1 MTSTSWIKGMLKQ
14 WGVAHESPHH
24 RDKEAPRESEQTLR
38 MFVDHASDAFFL
50 LDDDWVFL
58 DVNRQACLSLGYT
71 REELVGMTPA
81 AINPD
86 ITPSA
91 REDLDRR
98 LDAGEVIALESW
110 HRRKDGTVF
119 PVEVRAQSFRED
131 GRRFGV
137 ALAHDV
143 SDRKRAEEA
152 LRKRGAVPRHIRACG
167 RRNRPH
173 RRGEPLLAR
182 QPENVRDPRLLQRRA
197 GRQDCSR
204 GDTSR

>member
-1 MTSTSWIKGMLKQ
+1 MTPIAQSHSD
-14 WGVAHESPHH
+14 PD
-24 RDKEAPRESEQTLR
+24 RNAPPKCGILLSVEHQLCREQTLR

-71 REELVGMTPA
+71 REELVGMNPA
-81 AINPD
+81 DFNPD
-86 ITPSA
+86 ITPSV

-98 LDAGEVIALESW
+98 IDAGEVIALESR

-119 PVEVRAQSFRED
+119 PVEVRAQAFREG

-137 ALAHDV
+137 ALARDV

-152 LRKRGAVPRHIRACG
+152 LRASEERFRGTFEHAAVGIAHIDAESRCLRATRKCARFSGTRAKSWSARPCPR
-167 RRNRPH
+167 
-173 RRGEPLLAR
+173 
-182 QPENVRDPRLLQRRA
+182 
-197 GRQDCSR
+197 
-204 GDTSR
+204 